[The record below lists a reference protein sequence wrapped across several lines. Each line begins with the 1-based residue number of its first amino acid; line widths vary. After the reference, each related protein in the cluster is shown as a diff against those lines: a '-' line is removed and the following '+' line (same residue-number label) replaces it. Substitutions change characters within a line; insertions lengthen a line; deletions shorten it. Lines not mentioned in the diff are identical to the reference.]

1 MPARQ
6 LSLAASW
13 ARGRSRQ
20 RTMSVPRRSR
30 SRSAARATNARIQ
43 YVMDTNKETKREG
56 IYSGVSYYNA
66 AASAAGDIVR
76 TIPSIATGDGD
87 SNRDGRLIK
96 LMKHTMRGCVAIQN
110 SATAAAT
117 PKLYV
122 DIWMVEDKY
131 QKNFAL
137 VDAATAFLVRTNN
150 SFVPVNP
157 GSSTFWEEVGWG
169 LNRDRFII
177 RRKRVALTNYKNE
190 TTTLQDPT
198 TAVMRTFS
206 FTRKFKKGKTL
217 QYQSDA
223 DTLPSN
229 YNCYMFFSVGSYDDT
244 YYGSLSNT
252 TIKASV
258 NSMFYF
264 KDK

>member
-1 MPARQ
+1 
-6 LSLAASW
+6 
-13 ARGRSRQ
+13 
-20 RTMSVPRRSR
+20 
-30 SRSAARATNARIQ
+30 
-43 YVMDTNKETKREG
+43 MDTNKETKREG

-66 AASAAGDIVR
+66 AASVVGDIVR
-76 TIPSIATGDGD
+76 TIPSISVGDGD
-87 SNRDGRLIK
+87 GNRDGRLIK
-96 LMKHTMRGCVAIQN
+96 LMKHTMKGCVAIQQN
-110 SATAAAT
+110 ATSALM

-131 QKNFAL
+131 QKNFGL
-137 VDAATAFLVRTNN
+137 VDAATAFLVKTNN

-157 GSSTFWEEVGWG
+157 GSSSFWEEVGWG

-177 RRKRVALTNYKNE
+177 KKKRVALTNYTNNS
-190 TTTLQDPT
+190 TTLQDPT
-198 TAVMRTFS
+198 VGVMKTFS
-206 FTRKFKKGKTL
+206 FTRSFKKGRTL

-229 YNCYMFFSVGSYDDT
+229 YNTYMFFSVGSYDDT
-244 YYGSLSNT
+244 YYGTLST
-252 TIKASV
+252 SVVKASV